1 MMRKEV
7 LNELRTGDYD
17 LVQCEYLHTLN
28 VAYNK
33 WISNI
38 KDIPVLQVKTDRFNI
53 FEDKEKLDS
62 IMNEMN
68 ELLT

>member
-1 MMRKEV
+1 
-7 LNELRTGDYD
+7 
-17 LVQCEYLHTLN
+17 
-28 VAYNK
+28 
-33 WISNI
+33 
-38 KDIPVLQVKTDRFNI
+38 VLQVKTDRFNI